1 MFNVNPKI
9 LAHIS
14 ALNVNNFVVPEYILN
29 KGNDG
34 VNLFRRYCPH
44 RMYPLA
50 NPGENVENIVC
61 KFHGFEWSKNGEP
74 LNNNKNIACGKA
86 QIGKSGLIFNDF
98 VEPDH
103 RWVYDLANEKHLKF
117 SHVTSGNSTGSWLWM
132 MEIQADLL
140 HIRKGSD
147 AIHPELSEFTNL
159 DEVEMDSGD
168 GWIIQTC
175 STGWWLFIYPYTFI
189 EWSRGCLSVNYT
201 VPTNPNT
208 EFGFGWITQ
217 FYYSPEIQIEKR
229 NDFESLERVFKE
241 DVKAIELQ
249 KGEYFPLANA
259 INEYENHC
267 VHFGKWY
274 KENRVSNVQSR

>member
-50 NPGENVENIVC
+50 NPGENVENIIC

-86 QIGKSGLIFNDF
+86 QIGKSGLIFKDF
-98 VEPDH
+98 SEPNNH
-103 RWVYDLANEKHLKF
+103 WVTDLAQEKALEY
-117 SHVTSGNSTGSWLWM
+117 SHSFQGTSQGSWLWL
-132 MEIQADLL
+132 MEAEADLL
-140 HIRKGSD
+140 HLYGEEG
-147 AIHPELSEFTNL
+147 IHPFLSKQIKVSDIIQEQ
-159 DEVEMDSGD
+159 GD
-168 GWIIQTC
+168 GWILQNHPN
-175 STGWWLFIYPYTFI
+175 GWWLYVFPHSFVEYGRPGMVMVNTVYPKNKDSEY
-189 EWSRGCLSVNYT
+189 
-201 VPTNPNT
+201 
-208 EFGFGWITQ
+208 GFDWITQ
-217 FYYSPEIQIEKR
+217 FYYSKSASVESKFIFETLEDVFRQDVNAIEK
-229 NDFESLERVFKE
+229 
-241 DVKAIELQ
+241 Q
-249 KGEYFPLANA
+249 KVDYFPLASA

-274 KENRVSNVQSR
+274 KEHKSK